1 MEGITLRYD
10 ENGAISSHIVDHQGI
25 KINGDKV
32 DIRANKEFNVVANSI
47 NNKVGNRY
55 RQQFNL
61 STEGLDIN
69 VNRIGIKGVTITV
82 CSNTE

>member
-32 DIRANKEFNVVANSI
+32 DIRANK
-47 NNKVGNRY
+47 
-55 RQQFNL
+55 
-61 STEGLDIN
+61 
-69 VNRIGIKGVTITV
+69 RIQ
-82 CSNTE
+82 CRS

>member
-32 DIRANKEFNVVANSI
+32 DIRANKEFNVSI
-47 NNKVGNRY
+47 VLITKLVKRH
-55 RQQFNL
+55 RQ
-61 STEGLDIN
+61 
-69 VNRIGIKGVTITV
+69 
-82 CSNTE
+82 